1 MIVNV
6 VLAGIS
12 LAAFYFVLSAGLS
25 LVFGIMGVLNF
36 ASAGFFLLG
45 LYTSWYLLGH
55 HSGFVLA
62 ALGAGLVAGI
72 AALVVEFA
80 LLRPLYR
87 NPGGQLLTTLGVML
101 ILSEAVNWV
110 FGPQIQQEPLS
121 GFLGATVPIAGLPFP
136 VYRLVLTGAGV
147 VIYLLIL
154 LLLRGTSLGLK
165 VRAGVESQTLA
176 ELSGIRVMPLRSLV
190 YAIGGVLAGLAGALY
205 GPFGGVYPGA
215 GTDTLLLTFIVVV
228 IGGLGS
234 VGGTLV
240 ASLVIGL
247 AEALVGF
254 YAPNLALTVNVL
266 AMIVVLVLRPQGL
279 LGHAPGRRDTHAA

>member
-36 ASAGFFLLG
+36 ASAGYFLIG
-45 LYTSWYLLGH
+45 LYASWYLLGH
-55 HSGFVLA
+55 GSGFLLA
-62 ALGAGLVAGI
+62 ILAAGLVGG
-72 AALVVEFA
+72 VVAMIVEIV

-101 ILSEAVNWV
+101 ILSEAVNWI
-110 FGPQIQQEPLS
+110 FGPQIQQEPMQGL
-121 GFLGATVPIAGLPFP
+121 LAATVPAGGVPFP
-136 VYRLVLTGAGV
+136 VYRLVLIGAGL
-147 VIYLLIL
+147 VIYGLLMWL
-154 LLLRGTSLGLK
+154 MRGTSLGLK

-176 ELSGIRVMPLRSLV
+176 ELAGIRVGPLRSLV
-190 YAIGGVLAGLAGALY
+190 YALGGVLAGFAGAFY

-254 YAPNLALTVNVL
+254 FAPTLALTVNVL
-266 AMIVVLVLRPQGL
+266 AMIVVLIVRPQGL
-279 LGHAPGRRDTHAA
+279 LGQAPGRRDTHAA

>member
-36 ASAGFFLLG
+36 ASAGYFLIG

-55 HSGFVLA
+55 HSGFVPA
-62 ALGAGLVAGI
+62 ALGAGLIAGI
-72 AALVVEFA
+72 TALVVEFV

-101 ILSEAVNWV
+101 ILSEAVNWI

-266 AMIVVLVLRPQGL
+266 AMIVVLILRPQGL
-279 LGHAPGRRDTHAA
+279 LGQPPGRRDTHAA

>member
-36 ASAGFFLLG
+36 ASAGYFLVG

-55 HSGFVLA
+55 GSGFVLA
-62 ALGAGLVAGI
+62 SLGAGLLAGI
-72 AALVVEFA
+72 AALVIEFV

-154 LLLRGTSLGLK
+154 LVLRGTSLGLK

-279 LGHAPGRRDTHAA
+279 LGQAPGRRDTHAA

>member
-1 MIVNV
+1 MIGNV

-36 ASAGFFLLG
+36 ASAGYFLIGLYASWFLLG
-45 LYTSWYLLGH
+45 HG
-55 HSGFVLA
+55 SGFLLA
-62 ALGAGLVAGI
+62 TLAAGLVGGVV
-72 AALVVEFA
+72 ALIVEFA

-101 ILSEAVNWV
+101 ILSEAVNWI
-110 FGPQIQQEPLS
+110 FGPQIQQEPMHGL
-121 GFLGATVPIAGLPFP
+121 LAATLPVGGVPFP
-136 VYRLVLTGAGV
+136 VYRLVLIGAGL
-147 VIYLLIL
+147 VIYGLLML
-154 LLLRGTSLGLK
+154 LMRGTSLGLK

-176 ELSGIRVMPLRSLV
+176 ELAGIRVMPLRSLV
-190 YAIGGVLAGLAGALY
+190 YALGGVLAGFAGAFY

-254 YAPNLALTVNVL
+254 FAPNLALTVNVL
-266 AMIVVLVLRPQGL
+266 AMIIVLVLRPQGL
-279 LGHAPGRRDTHAA
+279 LGQAPGRRDTHAA

>member
-1 MIVNV
+1 MIANV

-36 ASAGFFLLG
+36 ASAGYFLVG
-45 LYTSWYLLGH
+45 LYAAWYMLGH
-55 HSGFVLA
+55 GSGFLVAALA
-62 ALGAGLVAGI
+62 AGLISGVT
-72 AALVVEFA
+72 ALIVEFVM
-80 LLRPLYR
+80 LRPLYR

-101 ILSEAVNWV
+101 ILTEAVNWV
-110 FGPQIQQEPLS
+110 FGPQIQQEPMQGLLAS
-121 GFLGATVPIAGLPFP
+121 TLPVGGLPFP
-136 VYRLVLTGAGV
+136 VYRLLLIASGL
-147 VIYLLIL
+147 VIYLLL
-154 LLLRGTSLGLK
+154 VALLRGTSLGLK

-176 ELSGIRVMPLRSLV
+176 ELSGIRVLPLRSLV
-190 YAIGGVLAGLAGALY
+190 YALGGILAGFAGALY

-240 ASLVIGL
+240 ASVIIGL

-254 YAPNLALTVNVL
+254 YAPNLSLTVNVL
-266 AMIVVLVLRPQGL
+266 AMIIVLILRPQGL
-279 LGHAPGRRDTHAA
+279 LGRAPGRRDTHAA